1 MELRELA
8 APRRRRRPGA
18 TFRPRLVTRH
28 DLSPV
33 RVLSVRLAI
42 VLGLL
47 AITVAMFWF
56 KRDELVDTRDDHV
69 SFTDVVYFTMVT
81 ITTVGY
87 GDIVPVTQSARLID
101 AIVVTPIR
109 LAVLLIFAGTA
120 YQMLVQRM
128 WEEWRM
134 DRLAAAIKDH
144 ILVCG
149 FGITGHSVAGELVGQ
164 GVPADRIVAIDPS
177 DRALDEAAHQ
187 GYHAIRGEASNPEV
201 LADAAVKR
209 ARGVMVCVDRDDTA
223 MQICLAVR
231 LAAPKMR
238 IVAALTESRLAPLV
252 RQAGADVVLS
262 PSRIG
267 GVVLADAL
275 VSPDATGVLLDMLSA
290 RGDAAVSDRAP
301 LPEEIGRDPRS
312 LPTCVV
318 LALRRG
324 GETIWPWDARAHR
337 IEPTDRL
344 VVLRRA
350 DDIAPPSQRPAA
362 DQTVR

>member
-1 MELRELA
+1 MKEPAVL
-8 APRRRRRPGA
+8 PRRRRPGA

-33 RVLSVRLAI
+33 RVLLVRLLI
-42 VLGLL
+42 VLALL
-47 AITVAMFWF
+47 ATTVALFWF
-56 KRDELVDTRDDHV
+56 KRDGLVDTRDGDI
-69 SFTDVVYFTMVT
+69 SFADVVYFTMVT

-87 GDIVPVTQSARLID
+87 GDIVPFTESARLID
-101 AIVVTPIR
+101 AIAVTPIR

-134 DRLAAAIKDH
+134 DRLAATIKDH
-144 ILVCG
+144 VLVCG
-149 FGITGHSVAGELVGQ
+149 FGITGHSVASELVGQ
-164 GVPADRIVAIDPS
+164 GTPPDRIVAIDPS
-177 DRALDEAAHQ
+177 DRALDDAAHH
-187 GYHAIRGEASNPEV
+187 GYHAIRGAASDPEV
-201 LADAAVKR
+201 LADAAVTR

-231 LAAPKMR
+231 IVASRVR
-238 IVAALTESRLAPLV
+238 IVVALTESRLAPLV

-275 VSPDATGVLLDMLSA
+275 ASPDSTGVLLDMLSA
-290 RGDAAVSDRAP
+290 SGDAAVSDRAP
-301 LPEEIGRDPRS
+301 LAEEIGHSPRS
-312 LPTCVV
+312 LSNCIV

-324 GETIWPWDARAHR
+324 GETLWPWDARAHR
-337 IEPTDRL
+337 IEANDKL
-344 VVLRRA
+344 VVLRRS
-350 DDIAPPSQRPAA
+350 DDVGAPSITP
-362 DQTVR
+362 